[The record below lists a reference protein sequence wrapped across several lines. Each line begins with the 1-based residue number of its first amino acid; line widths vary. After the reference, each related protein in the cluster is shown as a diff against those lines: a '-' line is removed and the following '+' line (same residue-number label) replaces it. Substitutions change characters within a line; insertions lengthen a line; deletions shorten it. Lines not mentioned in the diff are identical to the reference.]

1 MNNILIIGAGKVG
14 LATGKALSDAVDYHD
29 PFKGVINDDFE
40 KYEYIIV
47 CVDTIQSGPKD
58 YLDLEKVFDQIDAAG
73 FSGLVV
79 IRSTVSPEKIYYWN
93 KEYSFNYIL
102 FPEFMPQRD
111 GRLISDKAW
120 IVVLG
125 GDQSHTKAFADDV
138 LFTNNYPAHLDTYN
152 YVSKDEAAI
161 IKLANNAAL
170 ATKLIYF
177 NTIYKICE
185 DFGAS
190 YDAVR
195 LAISMDDRINGAH
208 SIVPSPDDNRLGFG
222 GHCLPKDLL
231 AIADLDKL
239 GLFDT
244 IDAINKKLR

>member
-1 MNNILIIGAGKVG
+1 VNNVLIIGAGKVG

-29 PFKGVINDDFE
+29 PFKGIVNDDFE

-58 YLDLEKVFDQIDAAG
+58 YQDLEKVLDQIDATG
-73 FSGLVV
+73 FGGLVV
-79 IRSTVSPEKIYYWN
+79 IRSTVSPEKVYYWN
-93 KEYSFNYIL
+93 KEYSFSYIL

-111 GRLISDKAW
+111 GRLISDNAW

-125 GDQSHTKAFADDV
+125 GDQSHAKAFADDV
-138 LFTNNYPAHLDTYN
+138 LFTYNYPAHPDAYN

-177 NTIYKICE
+177 NTIYKICK

-190 YDAVR
+190 YESVR
-195 LAISMDDRINGAH
+195 QAISMDHRINGEH
-208 SIVPSPDDNRLGFG
+208 SIVPSPDDNKLGFG

>member
-1 MNNILIIGAGKVG
+1 MNSTLIIGAGKVG
-14 LATGKALSDAVDYHD
+14 IATGKALFDAVDYHD

-40 KYEYIIV
+40 KYEYIII

-58 YLDLEKVFDQIDAAG
+58 YTDLERVFDQIDSVD
-73 FSGLVV
+73 FDGLVV
-79 IRSTVSPEKIYYWN
+79 VRSTVSPEKIYYWN

-111 GRLISDKAW
+111 GMLVSDKAW

-125 GDQSHTKAFADDV
+125 GDPEYTKAFAEDV
-138 LFTNNYPAHLDTYN
+138 LFTNNYPAHAETYN

-190 YDAVR
+190 YHAVR
-195 LAISMDDRINGAH
+195 QAISMDHRINGEH
-208 SIVPSPDDNRLGFG
+208 SIVPSPDDNKLGFG

-244 IDAINKKLR
+244 IDTINKKLR